1 MALTDLV
8 HLDLGKNGLYI
19 LPVAIARLPKLKLLN
34 VSGNPMIFPP
44 ASLIFGGDAYFQST
58 ALPEIIAYFDEVERR
73 GCCEL
78 KRMKIVVLGD
88 GMAGKTTF
96 IRSMVRG
103 VASMTDV
110 AERTKVVDISMVSI
124 QGQGPMPSN
133 ILFDV
138 FDFGGQDEYRVTH
151 QLFLG
156 GERTLFALVVPM
168 NEEISEDNIT
178 SWIRHI
184 ASRAP
189 TAVIMLVA
197 SKLDLCKKSHPL
209 RRARV
214 AQFHEITVRVV
225 AQLRAAAVRKAARLG
240 YTSEEDIFDVKI
252 PSTVDKVESDGWTG
266 VTIKDKES

>member
-1 MALTDLV
+1 MSLTELV
-8 HLDLGKNGLYI
+8 RLDLGKNGLYI
-19 LPVAIARLPKLKLLN
+19 LPVAIARLPKLKMLN
-34 VSGNPMIFPP
+34 VSGNPAMISPP
-44 ASLIFGGDAYFQST
+44 ASLVFGGDAYFQST
-58 ALPEIIAYFDEVERR
+58 ALPEIIAYFDEVERS

-103 VASMTDV
+103 VPSMTDV

-124 QGQGPMPSN
+124 QGPMALN

-178 SWIRHI
+178 GWIRHI
-184 ASRAP
+184 AARAP

-225 AQLRAAAVRKAARLG
+225 AQLRQAAVRKVARLG

-252 PSTVDKVESDGWTG
+252 PSTVDKVKSDN
-266 VTIKDKES
+266 DK